1 MSDATP
7 VFPFA
12 PLLPLRALA
21 VTLELTAE
29 ARLGFFHQA
38 AVHGFV
44 RYLAGSPDAF
54 HTLITIDAPESGRAD
69 YRAGDRYRFAVYGLP
84 GSEAAL
90 ARLLTGLRGLP
101 GSAPRTE
108 SQVPLR
114 DNLRLTGLHDLFTG
128 QATETVAELTRYD
141 LTRLLAETDLWV
153 AAPGVHLRWLS
164 PVRLDKG
171 QDPRPKG
178 EARFC
183 HCAAD
188 LADGLLPRRLY
199 DAAASLLRERGA
211 AAPPRQVPPGRPA
224 PVGHLFWVDSE
235 YRDAAG
241 RPSPFGGLTGELDL
255 GPAATIPPDWL
266 RLLVLGQYLG
276 IGERRALG
284 LGRYRLETP
293 DGWGTAPT
301 VVPAASLLAQA
312 AREDNL
318 AAAYRAIRENQTRKR
333 AATGAD
339 QRGAPAPW
347 TETDVWDA
355 EYPDPPDPDEEF
367 ELADRLERLGNRL
380 REGDYQPPALT
391 GVVYREP
398 DGDLRGLAIP
408 PFWDRVVQ
416 RALVQRLSP
425 ALETLFSTAS
435 HAYRPGHS
443 RHTASAAIQRA
454 WREGYRWVYEAD
466 IDDFF
471 DSLDWQHLGQRLH
484 ALYRNDPAVDLLL
497 AWMAAPVDYQGLR
510 IERTR
515 GLPQGAPLSPVLA
528 NLMLDDLDSDLEHA
542 GFRLVRY
549 ADDFVV
555 LCKDQERA
563 QAAGDAVR
571 RSLAE
576 LGLVL
581 NEDKSRSVGFDQGFR
596 YLGFLFLNDLV
607 IDTAGQSGPPAGPK
621 PLSPNSWLARLAH
634 RNPSALGPDT
644 RRPPGAVTGAL
655 TAPPQS
661 GWHPAGLQD
670 QAPDPRVPP
679 PAPGGTAV
687 VAAGADE
694 PPAPPP
700 APSTAPSATGAVPS
714 DGTRRG
720 QLGDEGQFLILT
732 GAPVLV
738 ATRTGRLIATRD
750 DRTLIE
756 TPWRQLQAVVCFG
769 AHQVTTPALR
779 AAFAHRVPIH
789 FAGSGGTYQGSAWSG
804 EPGAEGA
811 ALWLDQ
817 LARCADPAW
826 AIQVARE
833 LVVARIRHQRELL
846 RQRQPAGF
854 QTERQ
859 ALQQAAREATL
870 ASDLATL
877 NGIEGAAAR
886 AYFQALAHL
895 VPAAYGFDGRNRRP
909 PRDPFNALLSLG
921 YTLLHAHVDT
931 LVRAAGLYPWVG
943 FYHQSHGRH
952 AALASDLME
961 PFRHLVERAALRA
974 VTRQGIKPGEFHLD
988 PALGCRLSAPA
999 LRHYLAMIWER
1010 LEAPAEWVGE
1020 DESRTAVQQIHRQNR
1035 RLVEA
1040 IRGGDPFRAWVA
1052 R

>member
-1 MSDATP
+1 MSDTTP
-7 VFPFA
+7 AFPFA
-12 PLLPLRALA
+12 SLLPLRALA

-54 HTLITIDAPESGRAD
+54 HTLITIDAPESGRGD

-101 GSAPRTE
+101 DSAPRTDP
-108 SQVPLR
+108 QVPLR
-114 DNLRLTGLHDLFTG
+114 DNLRLVELHDLFTG
-128 QATETVAELTRYD
+128 QAVETVAELTRHD
-141 LTRLLAETDLWV
+141 LERLLTETDLWA
-153 AAPGVHLRWLS
+153 AAPGILLHWLS

-171 QDPRPKG
+171 QEPKPKG

-183 HCAAD
+183 HGAAD
-188 LADGLLPRRLY
+188 LADGILPRRLY

-211 AAPPRQVPPGRPA
+211 TVPPRQVPPGLPA
-224 PVGHLFWVDSE
+224 PAGHLFWVDSE

-255 GPAATIPPDWL
+255 GPAAAIPPDWL

-284 LGRYRLETP
+284 LGRYRLVTP
-293 DGWGTAPT
+293 DGWGTAPM
-301 VVPAASLLAQA
+301 VGPAASLLAHS

-318 AAAYRAIRENQTRKR
+318 YDAYRAIRENQTRKR
-333 AATGAD
+333 EATGAD

-347 TETDVWDA
+347 TETELWDT
-355 EYPDPPDPDEEF
+355 EYPDPPDPDVEF

-416 RALVQRLSP
+416 RALVQRISP

-471 DSLDWQHLGQRLH
+471 DSLDWSHLAQRLR
-484 ALYRNDPAVDLLL
+484 ALYRDDPAVDLLL

-563 QAAGDAVR
+563 QAAGEAVR

-607 IDTAGQSGPPAGPK
+607 IDTAGQSCPPAGPK

-634 RNPSALGPDT
+634 RNPTALGTDNG
-644 RRPPGAVTGAL
+644 RPPGSVAGAL
-655 TAPPQS
+655 TATPQ
-661 GWHPAGLQD
+661 
-670 QAPDPRVPP
+670 
-679 PAPGGTAV
+679 
-687 VAAGADE
+687 
-694 PPAPPP
+694 P
-700 APSTAPSATGAVPS
+700 APSNVPS
-714 DGTRRG
+714 TTVPSTTGTAMKDGTGLGR
-720 QLGDEGQFLILT
+720 LGDEGQFLILT
-732 GAPVLV
+732 GAPILV

-750 DRTLIE
+750 DRTLVE

-826 AIQVARE
+826 SIQVARE

-859 ALQQAAREATL
+859 ALQQAAREAAL
-870 ASDLATL
+870 APDLATL
-877 NGIEGAAAR
+877 NGLEGAAAR

-931 LVRAAGLYPWVG
+931 LIRAAGLYPWVG
-943 FYHQSHGRH
+943 FYHQPHGRH

-988 PALGCRLSAPA
+988 PALGCRLSPPA
-999 LRHYLAMIWER
+999 LRHYLAMLWER

-1020 DESRTAVQQIHRQNR
+1020 DESRTAVQQIHHQNR

-1040 IRGGDPFRAWVA
+1040 IRGGAPFRAWVA